1 MGVGWPILALVGLGI
16 AGERP
21 GQRPVTGVDGVVLL
35 KNAFFENIV
44 SKTLI
49 FFEKS
54 RIVYF
59 TPFFI
64 IFVTRNLFEKDAPR
78 YYLSDGQQIFK
89 NLLNGAKL
97 WPNYW
102 FFKKGNS

>member
-1 MGVGWPILALVGLGI
+1 MGVGWGILSLVGLGI
-16 AGERP
+16 AGEGP
-21 GQRPVTGVDGVVLL
+21 GERPVTGVDGVFFL
-35 KNAFFENIV
+35 KMSFFEKVV
-44 SKTLI
+44 SKMLL
-49 FFEKS
+49 FFQKS

-59 TPFFI
+59 TSFYI

-78 YYLSDGQQIFK
+78 CDLSDCQNIFK

>member
-1 MGVGWPILALVGLGI
+1 MV
-16 AGERP
+16 
-21 GQRPVTGVDGVVLL
+21 VDGGTFL
-35 KNAFFENIV
+35 KNAFFEKNRIKNV
-44 SKTLI
+44 EL
-49 FFEKS
+49 FFENS

-59 TPFFI
+59 TSFFI